1 MVTLNDAKNYCRA
14 TDEDDVLVENL
25 IQASKSYLDGA
36 IDGFSLKYETA
47 GQEWQAKADL
57 CIKMLVADWY
67 ENREPT
73 ARPSNS
79 AIELLITQLQLTEN
93 LS

>member
-25 IQASKSYLDGA
+25 IQASQSYLDGA
-36 IDGFSLKYETA
+36 IDGFSSLYETA
-47 GQEWQAKADL
+47 GQDWQAKADL
-57 CIKMLVADWY
+57 CMKMLIADWY
-67 ENREPT
+67 ENREQT

-79 AIELLITQLQLTEN
+79 AIELLITQLQLTRN
-93 LS
+93 VS